1 MTNRR
6 LKPIK
11 DKLVSMILLT
21 CGAALLL
28 ACGGFGIYEFVA
40 ARQSKLGQMRL
51 VGDLIGSNSAGALS
65 FNDAQAGNETLAA
78 LRTNSEVLV
87 ARLYDKAGK
96 PFATY
101 SRPDANLVGAPAVVS
116 SDTFGSQHGSLYVT
130 RGIYSNGKRIGSVYL
145 QQDLL
150 ALNSRLKLYAA
161 IASGM
166 LLLAMVFAFMLASR
180 LQRTISA
187 PILALAKRANSIE
200 DSGEY
205 SIGNIHA
212 SYQEIGLLIDQFD
225 RMLRSIG
232 QRDDRLRRYGESLE
246 GRCGRPDG

>member
-11 DKLVSMILLT
+11 EKLVSMILLT

-130 RGIYSNGKRIGSVYL
+130 R
-145 QQDLL
+145 
-150 ALNSRLKLYAA
+150 
-161 IASGM
+161 
-166 LLLAMVFAFMLASR
+166 
-180 LQRTISA
+180 
-187 PILALAKRANSIE
+187 
-200 DSGEY
+200 
-205 SIGNIHA
+205 
-212 SYQEIGLLIDQFD
+212 
-225 RMLRSIG
+225 
-232 QRDDRLRRYGESLE
+232 
-246 GRCGRPDG
+246 